1 MANKRHKPEEI
12 VTKLR
17 QVAWNGKFDRAL
29 SLVRAFANPGGRDT
43 MLFEIAKAVSD
54 SAKRHTLNPI

>member
-17 QVAWNGKFDRAL
+17 QVEV
-29 SLVRAFANPGGRDT
+29 LVGQGMARIDAIREVRITEPIGACAGEGRLHAGG
-43 MLFEIAKAVSD
+43 
-54 SAKRHTLNPI
+54 